1 MTRSVAAL
9 YRATQHIN
17 RGDLRHRIAVQS
29 QDQLAALETSFN
41 SMTESLERLI
51 AEQKEKQ
58 RLENEL
64 AIAQEVQ
71 EQLFPRQS
79 TDLETLALHGLCRP
93 ARTVSGDYYDFLP
106 LGREKLGIAVGDVS
120 GKGISAAL
128 LMATIHSAV
137 RAYMLEGIPVLA
149 EPVTVG
155 AGAGHGSLLVR
166 EMGAEV
172 SPATLMTLLNRQLY
186 HSTPSEKYA
195 TLFVGF
201 YDGGSRVLSYCNAG
215 HLPPL
220 IIGQDGSLRRLDAGG
235 MVIGLFENLTYEERS
250 VELRPGDMFVAYSD
264 GVTEPENDFGEFGEE
279 RLIELVRENRNQSLA
294 RISEIVTT
302 AVNDWIGG
310 KEQPDD
316 VTLVLARPR

>member
-1 MTRSVAAL
+1 
-9 YRATQHIN
+9 
-17 RGDLRHRIAVQS
+17 
-29 QDQLAALETSFN
+29 
-41 SMTESLERLI
+41 
-51 AEQKEKQ
+51 
-58 RLENEL
+58 
-64 AIAQEVQ
+64 
-71 EQLFPRQS
+71 
-79 TDLETLALHGLCRP
+79 
-93 ARTVSGDYYDFLP
+93 
-106 LGREKLGIAVGDVS
+106 
-120 GKGISAAL
+120 
-128 LMATIHSAV
+128 
-137 RAYMLEGIPVLA
+137 
-149 EPVTVG
+149 
-155 AGAGHGSLLVR
+155 
-166 EMGAEV
+166 MGAEV